1 MLRRSR
7 SLLSTLVLTGAALA
21 QVHAAELGDARV
33 SSHIGQQLVAD
44 IELAMIDDPAAQVAV
59 RVASPEVY
67 RGAGI
72 ALPPVLPSLNL
83 TVMRRDGRQFLHVT
97 SLRPVDADHLHLYLE
112 LTDKGQRAVR
122 LATLWLTPDPNPAP
136 PAPLASPVPSPVPVT
151 LPASAAPV
159 PVLASASAPGARAP
173 AVAAASAPAPA
184 PAPAPASASA
194 SANAAAH
201 GTAPLA
207 SPVSASRPAPARPL
221 AAHPAAAPA
230 VRPAAQP
237 PADAPAAAAPPA
249 VLPATAMAKPAVQL
263 LAERKKPLL
272 NLPIHKPTAPAALRT
287 GSQPAACTPGEAQA
301 CTALGAKNAALRE
314 QLSQLEDKVKG
325 LQKMLGVTPAAAAAP
340 VAEAHKAGTP
350 RADAPKAEAAKPAEP
365 AEHKA
370 DAAKADANKA
380 EAHKAEA
387 NKAAEHQADEG
398 KAGEHKAEAHPSKEH
413 KPEDAKSGEQ
423 RPEAAPAQ
431 AAPAAA
437 KPPEPKQAEPK
448 PAPPAG
454 PKPISSIKTLVPH
467 KPKTAPV
474 EEGGAPWGWIA
485 AGAALLAAGAGAAF
499 LLKRRAKAGRSAGT
513 PAEAGTTGLLGK
525 LKARFAGR
533 AGASAAAV
541 GTPQKVVEPTME

>member
-7 SLLSTLVLTGAALA
+7 SLLFTLVLTGAALG

-136 PAPLASPVPSPVPVT
+136 PAPLASPVPVT

-173 AVAAASAPAPA
+173 AVAAA
-184 PAPAPASASA
+184 PASASA
-194 SANAAAH
+194 SANSNANAAAAAH

-207 SPVSASRPAPARPL
+207 SPASASRPAPARPL

-237 PADAPAAAAPPA
+237 PADVPAAAAPPA
-249 VLPATAMAKPAVQL
+249 VLPATAMAKPAAQPP
-263 LAERKKPLL
+263 AERKKPLL
-272 NLPIHKPTAPAALRT
+272 NLPIHKPAAPAVLRT

-301 CTALGAKNAALRE
+301 CTVLGAKNAALRE

-398 KAGEHKAEAHPSKEH
+398 KAGEY
-413 KPEDAKSGEQ
+413 KPEDAKSGEH

-431 AAPAAA
+431 AAPAEA
-437 KPPEPKQAEPK
+437 KPPEPKPT
-448 PAPPAG
+448 PPAG

-467 KPKTAPV
+467 KPKTAPP

-513 PAEAGTTGLLGK
+513 PAGAGTTGLLGK

>member
-122 LATLWLTPDPNPAP
+122 LATLWLTPAPNPAP

-173 AVAAASAPAPA
+173 AVAAASAPA
-184 PAPAPASASA
+184 
-194 SANAAAH
+194 SANANANANAAAAAAAH

-237 PADAPAAAAPPA
+237 PADAPPAAAPPA
-249 VLPATAMAKPAVQL
+249 VLPATAMAKPAVQPP
-263 LAERKKPLL
+263 AERKKPLL

-380 EAHKAEA
+380 EAHQVA
-387 NKAAEHQADEG
+387 
-398 KAGEHKAEAHPSKEH
+398 EH
-413 KPEDAKSGEQ
+413 KPEDAKSGEH

-431 AAPAAA
+431 AAPAEA
-437 KPPEPKQAEPK
+437 KPPEPK

-533 AGASAAAV
+533 AGASAAAA